1 MKRSHN
7 MMQKRPSAPYVSD
20 SNPELGSAIDD
31 LLVSKSRSLVLLT
44 ALFFLASSIIISGES
59 DTHIMAQ
66 LFGLG
71 ILFGLVSY
79 AAYSMMEERYLI
91 ANIVWQAG
99 LLAVILA
106 VYFLFRNAEILLLAA
121 FLPLISAI
129 TLGWHAGVITEL
141 ILIGLLVW
149 VNSMPDSALM
159 LGDYVLIIPFMGAFG
174 GLLGWVTTRH
184 LTTAAAWALYS
195 FNQARDNLRNA
206 REQRMELQQTQ
217 EDLTHAY
224 QELARMTSRLKSL
237 QRIAEESRQ
246 AKANFVANVSHELRT
261 PLNMIIGYTEVI
273 TRSPG
278 LYGGHLPAALM
289 TDITAIQRNS
299 KHLLNLVND
308 VLDLSQ
314 VESGRMALS
323 CEWTDINALVQEA
336 ASIVE
341 GFFESKGLYL
351 KLEVAPNLPE
361 VYCDRTRIRQ
371 VIINILSNAGRF
383 TRVGGVVIKS
393 QAVNE
398 QLQVSIADTGPGIPI
413 EDQKRIFEPF
423 QQLDNSIRRPY
434 DGSGLG
440 LTISKQFIE
449 MHDGK
454 MSLES
459 APGQGTTFFF
469 TLPLT
474 PALAETDFYKSP
486 PVQRSLLP
494 GDTYGY
500 RLRTRPSKA
509 RVPEVVP
516 RLVVYEK
523 DQSMQR
529 MLSRYLA
536 GTEVVSARSMSE
548 VAAAVNHSPAQAI
561 VVNTSPQEQ
570 LSDQILSFAPI
581 GTPVISCW
589 LPGEV
594 EAANQLGAVQYLM
607 KPITREKLLE
617 VLEALPGQPGFSG
630 EFQRIMLVD
639 DEPDELHLFARMLES
654 APQGYQII
662 QASNGKRALDML
674 RSRPVDI
681 ILLDLVMPVFDG
693 YQFLEV
699 KRHDPAIR
707 DIPAIVIS
715 SRDPL
720 GEAIASN
727 TVHISHNGGFSTTH
741 LLGLIQS
748 TTEILMPNEDRS

>member
-1 MKRSHN
+1 MKRSLN
-7 MMQKRPSAPYVSD
+7 MMQMRPSAPYVSG
-20 SNPELGSAIDD
+20 SNPELESAIDD
-31 LLVSKSRSLVLLT
+31 LLVNKSRSLVLLT
-44 ALFFLASSIIISGES
+44 SLFFIITSIIISGES
-59 DTHIMAQ
+59 DTPIMAQ
-66 LFGLG
+66 LFGLS
-71 ILFGLVSY
+71 ILFGIVSY
-79 AAYSMMEERYLI
+79 VAYSMMEERYLI
-91 ANIVWQAG
+91 ANIIWQAG
-99 LLAVILA
+99 LLAKILA
-106 VYFLFRNAEILLLAA
+106 VYFLFDLAEILLLVA
-121 FLPLISAI
+121 FLPLITVV
-129 TLGWHAGVITEL
+129 TLGWISGAITEA
-141 ILIGLLVW
+141 ILIGLLVFLD
-149 VNSMPDSALM
+149 SMPESAL
-159 LGDYVLIIPFMGAFG
+159 GKYALIIPFVGAFG
-174 GLLGWVTTRH
+174 GLLGWVTTQH

-206 REQRMELQQTQ
+206 REQQMELKQTQ

-237 QRIAEESRQ
+237 QRMAEESRQ
-246 AKANFVANVSHELRT
+246 AKASFVANVSHELRT

-278 LYGGHLPAALM
+278 LYGGRLPAALM

-323 CEWTDINALVQEA
+323 CDWTDINELVREA

-341 GFFESKGLYL
+341 GLFESKGLYL
-351 KLEVAPNLPE
+351 KLELAPNLPE
-361 VYCDRTRIRQ
+361 VYCDRIRIRQ

-383 TRVGGVVIKS
+383 THEGGVIIKT
-393 QAVNE
+393 QAAGE
-398 QLQVSIADTGPGIPI
+398 QLQVSITDTGPGIPP
-413 EDQKRIFEPF
+413 EAQKRIFEPF
-423 QQLDNSIRRPY
+423 QQLDNSIRRQY

-454 MSLES
+454 MDLES
-459 APGQGTTFFF
+459 EPGKGTTFFF

-474 PALAETDFYKSP
+474 PAVGETDFYKSP

-494 GDTYGY
+494 GDAYGY

-509 RVPEVVP
+509 RVPEVIP

-529 MLSRYLA
+529 MLSRYLT
-536 GTEVVSARSMSE
+536 GTEVVSVQSLSE
-548 VAAAVNHSPAQAI
+548 LAAAVNHSPAQAI
-561 VVNTSPQEQ
+561 VVNASPQEQ

-589 LPGEV
+589 LPGEA
-594 EAANQLGAVQYLM
+594 EAASQLGAVQYLM
-607 KPITREKLLE
+607 KPITRDKLLE
-617 VLEALPGQPGFSG
+617 VLETFPG
-630 EFQRIMLVD
+630 EVRRILLVD

-654 APQGYQII
+654 AQKSYQII
-662 QASNGKRALDML
+662 QAANGKRALDIL

-693 YQFLEV
+693 YQFLEA
-699 KRHDPAIR
+699 KRQDPAIR

-727 TVHISHNGGFSTTH
+727 TVHISHNGGFSTAH
-741 LLGLIQS
+741 LLELIQS
-748 TTEILMPNEDRS
+748 TTEILMPNEDRG